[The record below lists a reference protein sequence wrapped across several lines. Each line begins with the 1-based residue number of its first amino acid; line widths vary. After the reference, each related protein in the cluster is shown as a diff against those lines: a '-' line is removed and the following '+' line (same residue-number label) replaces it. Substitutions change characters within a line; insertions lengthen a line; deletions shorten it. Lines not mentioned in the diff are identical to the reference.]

1 MGSIVLESSSYSRL
15 DLCKKLE
22 QCFCQ
27 SFVDEKYCAE
37 RCGVVFMWV
46 LLRVCD
52 VFVTYEEERGNWN
65 KKWRVPRVP

>member
-1 MGSIVLESSSYSRL
+1 MDWIVSESSSYSRL

-22 QCFCQ
+22 QCF
-27 SFVDEKYCAE
+27 FVSLMRDETYCAE

-52 VFVTYEEERGNWN
+52 VFVTYEEVLNVEI
-65 KKWRVPRVP
+65 KSEEYT